1 LVPPPDRPNR
11 KQRKSAADARQRG
24 VEPRRLERLVDFAAL
39 VGAVEDYAIFMLS
52 PEGRVASWNSGAQRI
67 KGYATHEIL
76 GRHYSIFY
84 PPEEVIGGMCDR
96 QLATAARDG
105 RVESEGW
112 RVRKDGTRFW
122 AMATLTAIHGED
134 GSLLGF
140 AKVTRDLTVHK
151 QADEERLR
159 LAQAQE
165 AIRLRDEFL
174 VIAAHE
180 LKTPLTVLG
189 LQLQKLQRMGA
200 PQESVGTALRS
211 ARRLGALVDTLL
223 DVSRIATGQ
232 LKVDVQECD
241 LAELARE
248 VVERWRD
255 EASRAG
261 CQLHVDAPAPVRGR
275 WDPLRI
281 DQVIENLLG
290 NAIKYAPGKPVRIS
304 VAARGDLAELCV
316 SDDGPGIPPGAEARI
331 FRRFERATDVRNY
344 GGLGLGLYIVR
355 EIVEAHG
362 GTISVDTAAGKGA
375 TFRVALPLHR

>member
-1 LVPPPDRPNR
+1 V
-11 KQRKSAADARQRG
+11 
-24 VEPRRLERLVDFAAL
+24 
-39 VGAVEDYAIFMLS
+39 
-52 PEGRVASWNSGAQRI
+52 
-67 KGYATHEIL
+67 
-76 GRHYSIFY
+76 
-84 PPEEVIGGMCDR
+84 
-96 QLATAARDG
+96 
-105 RVESEGW
+105 
-112 RVRKDGTRFW
+112 
-122 AMATLTAIHGED
+122 
-134 GSLLGF
+134 
-140 AKVTRDLTVHK
+140 
-151 QADEERLR
+151 
-159 LAQAQE
+159 
-165 AIRLRDEFL
+165 
-174 VIAAHE
+174 
-180 LKTPLTVLG
+180 
-189 LQLQKLQRMGA
+189 
-200 PQESVGTALRS
+200 
-211 ARRLGALVDTLL
+211 
-223 DVSRIATGQ
+223 
-232 LKVDVQECD
+232 
-241 LAELARE
+241 RE

>member
-1 LVPPPDRPNR
+1 VPPPDRPNR

-96 QLATAARDG
+96 QLAIAARDG

-232 LKVDVQECD
+232 LKVEVQECD

-261 CQLHVDAPAPVRGR
+261 CRLHVDAPAPVRGR

>member
-1 LVPPPDRPNR
+1 VSPPDRPSR

-84 PPEEVIGGMCDR
+84 PPEQVIGGMCDR

-122 AMATLTAIHGED
+122 AVATLTAIHGED

-241 LAELARE
+241 LAELVRE

-304 VAARGDLAELCV
+304 IAARGDLAELCV

>member
-1 LVPPPDRPNR
+1 VPPPDRPNR

>member
-1 LVPPPDRPNR
+1 VVPPDRPNW
-11 KQRKSAADARQRG
+11 KQRKSAADSRQRG

-232 LKVDVQECD
+232 LNVDVQECD
-241 LAELARE
+241 LAELVRE

-261 CQLHVDAPAPVRGR
+261 CELHIDGPAPVRGR

-304 VAARGDLAELCV
+304 VAARGDVAELCV

-375 TFRVALPLHR
+375 TFWVALPLHR

>member
-1 LVPPPDRPNR
+1 VSPPDRPNR
-11 KQRKSAADARQRG
+11 KQRKSAAAARQRG

-84 PPEEVIGGMCDR
+84 PPEQVIGGMCDR

-122 AMATLTAIHGED
+122 AVATLTAIHGED

-232 LKVDVQECD
+232 LKVEVQECD

-261 CQLHVDAPAPVRGR
+261 CKLHVDAPAPVRGR
-275 WDPLRI
+275 WDALRI

>member
-1 LVPPPDRPNR
+1 VPPPDRPNR

-84 PPEEVIGGMCDR
+84 PPEQVIGGMCDR

-232 LKVDVQECD
+232 LKVEVQECD

-375 TFRVALPLHR
+375 TFWVALPLHR

>member
-1 LVPPPDRPNR
+1 VPPPDRPNR
-11 KQRKSAADARQRG
+11 KQRKSAAAARQRG

-52 PEGRVASWNSGAQRI
+52 PEGRVVSWNSGAQRI

-84 PPEEVIGGMCDR
+84 PPEEVIGGICDR